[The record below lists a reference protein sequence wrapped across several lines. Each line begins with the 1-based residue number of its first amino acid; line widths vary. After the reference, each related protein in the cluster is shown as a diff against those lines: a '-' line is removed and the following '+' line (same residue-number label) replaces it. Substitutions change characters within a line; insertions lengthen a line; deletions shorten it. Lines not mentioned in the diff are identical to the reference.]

1 MDRRGEIS
9 EKMVVVG
16 RGEGN
21 HPTTTALGWLA
32 ADAAA
37 SSVEREREVG
47 GGVSWC
53 REGEGDGDGTW

>member
-1 MDRRGEIS
+1 MDRRGGIS

-37 SSVEREREVG
+37 AASSVEREREVG
-47 GGVSWC
+47 G
-53 REGEGDGDGTW
+53 E

>member
-37 SSVEREREVG
+37 AAAASSVEREREVG
-47 GGVSWC
+47 G
-53 REGEGDGDGTW
+53 E

>member
-47 GGVSWC
+47 GQ
-53 REGEGDGDGTW
+53 